1 MKTKTYATL
10 IPSLRLPVAAAF
22 ATIVFCI
29 CANAFA
35 ASAGM
40 PWEGPISQLVTSLT
54 GPVAKGIGIA
64 GIVITALGMVI
75 AESGHAMKK
84 FITIIFALSIC
95 FTVGQFALP
104 FLGFSGGLAL

>member
-1 MKTKTYATL
+1 MKTNRVHDL
-10 IPSLRLPVAAAF
+10 IRSLRFPVAAVF
-22 ATIVFCI
+22 AAILFCVG
-29 CANAFA
+29 ANALA

>member
-1 MKTKTYATL
+1 MTTKTARNLIRNSRLLLTTSIAAILSCIGAT
-10 IPSLRLPVAAAF
+10 
-22 ATIVFCI
+22 
-29 CANAFA
+29 AFA

-40 PWEGPISQLVTSLT
+40 PWEGPIAQLVTSLT
-54 GPVAKGIGIA
+54 GPVAKGIGVA

-75 AESGHAMKK
+75 AESGHAMKR

-104 FLGFSGGLAL
+104 FLGFSGGLGL

>member
-1 MKTKTYATL
+1 MKTKTAHHL
-10 IPSLRLPVAAAF
+10 IRNLHFPVAAAV
-22 ATIVFCI
+22 AAILFCI
-29 CANAFA
+29 GANAFA

>member
-1 MKTKTYATL
+1 MNTKTTRDL
-10 IPSLRLPVAAAF
+10 SRNLRFPVAVACAA
-22 ATIVFCI
+22 ILFCI
-29 CANAFA
+29 GANAFA

-75 AESGHAMKK
+75 AESGHAMKR

-104 FLGFSGGLAL
+104 FLGFSGGIAL

>member
-1 MKTKTYATL
+1 MKTKNVHNL
-10 IPSLRLPVAAAF
+10 IRNLRFPVAATLA
-22 ATIVFCI
+22 AILMGI
-29 CANAFA
+29 GANAFA